1 MIKFRHLFVT
11 VASFTACVAGY
22 AQQDVTA
29 TYLQN
34 PSFESGLDG
43 WANEGMQTQTNSY
56 FSIKDGRT
64 YCESWVNRGQQLGN
78 RAVSQTIANLPM
90 GRYEL
95 SAATLHI
102 QQASANSTD
111 NAGDPQTGACIFA
124 GASSTPINSLTE
136 RKVQFVSL
144 GSEVTIGMRA
154 VDATGNWVCVDNFRL
169 VYLGDATTAD
179 IAQALLDRV
188 AEIEA
193 GTMDLRMQNVE
204 RQAMTQKI
212 SQARQLAANA
222 AGTSVEAYLASV
234 KDMLAQLDAA
244 EADCLASAALYDKLD
259 NRIEHATKALDWLKE
274 DPNKVATLQ
283 TAINVANAKAQ
294 NFDLTDTQLTEA
306 EAELLA
312 AIRSVDKEIYTAQWM
327 LGDVTNPDNEWY
339 IGRTVESR
347 DWVLFWQ
354 KGYGDKVP
362 VNARCGNFTVN
373 AYETL
378 DHAQTAFTFYADSLH
393 FIDRNNSKTQQYK
406 MIIRLRYE
414 PTEWEAT
421 GSGIDDKIGLLTL
434 TPWAQT
440 SRNWQTVYHEV
451 GHCFQY
457 QTHCDNGDMNGW
469 MYEVGRNG
477 CAFWEQC
484 AQWQAYKIMP
494 FDQFTNEWYN
504 DYLKNTY
511 KHILH
516 ESPRYNNYF
525 VQDYWTMLHGWD
537 FIGRLWNESVK
548 PEDAVQ
554 AYQRITDI
562 TNDEFND
569 EMWDCAARFATW
581 DIPHLEP
588 YHKNAWTRRQQPTL
602 TLDDEGYW
610 VIDPENALENTGHNI
625 IQLNAPTDA
634 TTVSVEFQGLAG
646 DERYRQYYW
655 TKAGWRYGFVAYL
668 ADGSRVY
675 GSPGRAANK
684 SGNKEVVTFECPA
697 NCKRLWL
704 VVSGAATEYRVHG
717 WDDNDKNDEQYGY
730 RVRFDNT
737 NLIGNAN
744 TNFSGVEDV
753 TIAPAAP
760 QGIYTLS
767 GIQLP
772 ADTNPSTLPSGF
784 YIVNG
789 KKLLIP

>member
-1 MIKFRHLFVT
+1 MVKRYFIGAAAIAMGL
-11 VASFTACVAGY
+11 TAF
-22 AQQDVTA
+22 AQQDVTGS
-29 TYLQN
+29 YLQN

-43 WANEGMQTQTNSY
+43 WVSEGMQTQTNSY
-56 FSIKDGRT
+56 FSIKDGKT
-64 YCESWVNRGQQLGN
+64 YCESWVNRGQQLGS
-78 RAVSQTIANLPM
+78 RAVSQTIANLPI

-102 QQASANSTD
+102 QQASSNSTD
-111 NAGDPQTGACIFA
+111 NAGDPQTGACIYA
-124 GASSTPINSLTE
+124 GAASTPINSLSE
-136 RKVQFVSL
+136 RTVQFVSL
-144 GSEVTIGMRA
+144 GGEITIGMRA
-154 VDATGNWVCVDNFRL
+154 ADATGNWVCVDNFRL
-169 VYLGDATTAD
+169 TYLGDATAAD
-179 IAQALLDRV
+179 IAQCLLDRV

-193 GTMDLRMQNVE
+193 GTMTLSMQNTA
-204 RQAMTQKI
+204 RNTMQQKI
-212 SQARQLAANA
+212 AQARQLANTPT
-222 AGTSVEAYLASV
+222 GTAETYLASV
-234 KDMLAQLDAA
+234 KDMLALLAAA
-244 EADCLASAALYDKLD
+244 EADCLASAELYASL
-259 NRIEHATKALDWLKE
+259 NARIDHATQALDWIK
-274 DPNKVATLQ
+274 DDADKVATLQ
-283 TAINVANAKAQ
+283 AAINVANGQAQ
-294 NFDLTDTQLTEA
+294 NFDLTDAQLVQA
-306 EAELLA
+306 EADLLA
-312 AIRSVDKEIYTAQWM
+312 AIRSVDKAIYTANWM
-327 LGDVTNPDNEWY
+327 LGDVTNPDNDWY

-362 VNARCGNFTVN
+362 VNARCGNYTVN

-378 DHAQTAFTFYADSLH
+378 EHAQTAFSFYADSLH
-393 FIDRNNSKTQQYK
+393 FIDRNHSKTQEYK

-440 SRNWQTVYHEV
+440 SRNWQTLYHEV

-494 FDQFTNEWYN
+494 YDQFTNEWYN

-554 AYQRITDI
+554 AYQRITGI
-562 TNDEFND
+562 TNDQFND

-581 DIPHLEP
+581 DIPHFEP
-588 YHKNAWTRRQQPTL
+588 YHKNAWTRRPQPTF
-602 TLDDEGYW
+602 TLDDEDYW
-610 VIDPENALENTGHNI
+610 VINPENALENTGHNI
-625 IQLNAPTDA
+625 IQLNAPANA

-646 DERYRQYYW
+646 DDRFRQYYW

-668 ADGSRVY
+668 ADGTRVY
-675 GSPGRAANK
+675 GTPGRAADK
-684 SGNKEVVTFECPA
+684 SGNKEVVTFDCPA
-697 NCKRLWL
+697 NCKNLWL

-737 NLIGNAN
+737 NLKGKAN
-744 TNFSGVEDV
+744 TNFSGIEDV
-753 TIAPAAP
+753 TISTPAPE
-760 QGIYTLS
+760 GIYTLT
-767 GIQLP
+767 GIRLNATST
-772 ADTNPSTLPSGF
+772 ADLPSGI

-789 KKLLIP
+789 KKVLIP